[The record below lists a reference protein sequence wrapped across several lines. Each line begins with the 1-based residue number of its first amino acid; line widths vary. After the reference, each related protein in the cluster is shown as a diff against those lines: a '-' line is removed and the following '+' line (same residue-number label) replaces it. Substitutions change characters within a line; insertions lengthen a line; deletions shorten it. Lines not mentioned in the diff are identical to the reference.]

1 MRTLGTAGY
10 SWRRPDVMR
19 REHTTFTAQVNTF
32 LRWKPARVGLSH
44 ARECTASLVL
54 LWVASPTWADRRR
67 WWGAPRTSPRV
78 REPTL
83 PPQFFPIPDSV
94 SGRARQR
101 ESELPRQHARLS
113 AMMHVMRDH
122 VGKHGGARRP
132 WLPEPEHAVGF
143 FAGAP

>member
-1 MRTLGTAGY
+1 
-10 SWRRPDVMR
+10 MR

-44 ARECTASLVL
+44 ARGCTASLVL

-94 SGRARQR
+94 SGRARQDR
-101 ESELPRQHARLS
+101 KSTRLNS
-113 AMMHVMRDH
+113 SHV
-122 VGKHGGARRP
+122 AISY
-132 WLPEPEHAVGF
+132 AVF
-143 FAGAP
+143 CLKKKKIHI